1 MKIVKKSG
9 FAMNQMSIENAMSE
23 REVLIKSFNPFV
35 VKLKYS
41 F

>member
-1 MKIVKKSG
+1 MKVIKKSDIIQYG
-9 FAMNQMSIENAMSE
+9 LVEHTMLEKS
-23 REVLIKSFNPFV
+23 VLIRSKNPFV